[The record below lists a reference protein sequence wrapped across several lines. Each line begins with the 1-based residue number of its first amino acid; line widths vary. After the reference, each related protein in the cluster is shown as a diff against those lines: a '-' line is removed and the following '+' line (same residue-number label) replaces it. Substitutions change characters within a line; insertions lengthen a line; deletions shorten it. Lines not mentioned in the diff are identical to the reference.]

1 MCEREREFECVCG
14 RESCKE
20 LCILRDLWFQSE
32 FYVDV
37 IESKRVLFL
46 LQNLRE
52 RLIDTHPLS
61 RWVHH
66 LPPRPGERGVNVG
79 ERGVNG

>member
-1 MCEREREFECVCG
+1 M
-14 RESCKE
+14 
-20 LCILRDLWFQSE
+20 LLRDLWFQSE
-32 FYVDV
+32 LSVDV

-79 ERGVNG
+79 VREGLMADRTGTISESAEVMV